1 MPGGSLLAGGH
12 ESTQSVLFMVK
23 TTEKTAG
30 EATKMTIWGLLKNIL
45 PYVLPYRGLVAVTLL
60 LTLVGSLMAQVNA
73 VVLDRAVD
81 RINALIQTP
90 GGFSWG
96 SAVSILTVISIIL
109 LGKEVVAALVTF
121 FQRYYGER
129 MRILVS
135 QDLSLKVVERV
146 LSFRMAF
153 FSAEGNETGRLQSRI
168 DRGIMSLSNTV
179 NNFFIEI
186 LPLFTSAVL
195 ALALMFIAN
204 VYVGLV
210 ALCIV
215 PIYFYVTYIQ
225 AGRMKGGRR
234 SIFSGHQ
241 AVSQGILSI
250 IESINV
256 IKSFNREQIE
266 ADRQANLQRTMTGLQ
281 LNMRKQSYM
290 FGGLKSFLEQIGTV
304 LIIILTAYLVLI
316 DYPGMSIGKIM
327 YHVML
332 FANVSAPIRQLHR
345 IYDDMND
352 ALIYAE
358 GFFGILQA
366 EDQKEPTGRHRPAE
380 VGGDFELEHVDF
392 TYPGGTHALTDVSMR
407 IESGKITALVGLSGA
422 GKTTIVNLLDK
433 FYQPQGGV
441 IKLDG
446 TDLNQ
451 WDTRWLREHIGL
463 VLQKNHIFD
472 GTIEE
477 NIKYGNPEATHD
489 DVVWAARQA
498 FLYDQV
504 AQLPNGFDTSALQLS
519 GGQQQRVAIA
529 RMFIKNPP
537 IIFLD
542 EPTASLDAIATEQIK
557 ASIDAIKQGRT
568 VVIISHNIGQII
580 DADQIYVL
588 EHGRVVQSGT
598 PDEVYRQGGLYKDIF
613 DASARSMN
621 VGKIADTISGA

>member
-1 MPGGSLLAGGH
+1 MNLWQLL
-12 ESTQSVLFMVK
+12 T
-23 TTEKTAG
+23 
-30 EATKMTIWGLLKNIL
+30 NII
-45 PYVLPYRGLVAVTLL
+45 PFVLPYRWLIAIT
-60 LTLVGSLMAQVNA
+60 LTLTLIGSLMAQVNA

-81 RINALIQTP
+81 AINALIQQP
-90 GGFSWG
+90 GGFVWG
-96 SAVSILTVISIIL
+96 EAVRILTIITIIL
-109 LGKEVVAALVTF
+109 LGKEVIGALVTF

-135 QDLSLKVVERV
+135 RDLSLRVVDRI

-153 FSAEGNETGRLQSRI
+153 FTSEGNETGKLQSRI

-186 LPLFTSAVL
+186 LPLFTSAIL
-195 ALALMFIAN
+195 ALILMFAAN
-204 VYVGLV
+204 FYVGLV

-215 PIYFYVTYIQ
+215 PLYFWVTAIQ
-225 AGRMKGGRR
+225 ASQMKGGRR
-234 SIFSGHQ
+234 GIFGGHQ
-241 AVSQGILSI
+241 AVSQGILNI
-250 IESINV
+250 IESITV
-256 IKSFNREQIE
+256 IKSFNREKIE
-266 ADRQANLQRTMTGLQ
+266 ADRQAGIQRTMTDLQ
-281 LNMRKQSYM
+281 LNTRKQAYL
-290 FGGLKSFLEQIGTV
+290 FNGLKSFLEQIGTV

-366 EDQKEPTGRHRPAE
+366 DEEMETTGQHHPKK
-380 VGGDFELEHVDF
+380 VTGNFELHDVNF
-392 TYPGGTHALTDVSMR
+392 TYNNGTKALHDVSMR

-422 GKTTIVNLLDK
+422 GKSTIVNLLDK
-433 FYQPQGGV
+433 FYEPQEGC
-441 IKLDG
+441 ILLDG
-446 TDLNQ
+446 VSLNE
-451 WDTRWLREHIGL
+451 WDTEWLRENIGL

-472 GTIEE
+472 GSIEE
-477 NIKYGNPEATHD
+477 NIKYGNPQATHD
-489 DVVWAARQA
+489 DVVRAAQQA
-498 FLYDQV
+498 YIYDQIM
-504 AQLPNGFDTSALQLS
+504 QLPHGFETAALQLS
-519 GGQQQRVAIA
+519 GGQQQRIAIA

-568 VVIISHNIGQII
+568 VIIISHNIGQII

-588 EHGRVVQSGT
+588 QQGHVVQSGT
-598 PDEVYRQGGLYKDIF
+598 PQEVYRQGGLYKDIF

-621 VGKIADTISGA
+621 VDKIASTIG

>member
-1 MPGGSLLAGGH
+1 MENKPTTVSGKMNLLD
-12 ESTQSVLFMVK
+12 
-23 TTEKTAG
+23 
-30 EATKMTIWGLLKNIL
+30 LLKNIL
-45 PYVLPYRGLVAVTLL
+45 PFVLPYKWLIGITLA

-81 RINALIQTP
+81 AINALIQQST
-90 GGFSWG
+90 FEWG
-96 SAVSILTVISIIL
+96 SAVRILTTISVIL
-109 LGKEVVAALVTF
+109 LGKEVVGALVTF

-135 QDLSLKVVERV
+135 RDLSLSVVEKM
-146 LSFRMAF
+146 LSFRMTF
-153 FSAEGNETGRLQSRI
+153 FTSEGNETGKLQSRI

-186 LPLFTSAVL
+186 LPLFTSAIL
-195 ALALMFIAN
+195 ALGLMFMAN

-215 PIYFYVTYIQ
+215 PIYFWVTYIQ
-225 AGRMKGGRR
+225 AKRMKGGRR
-234 SIFSGHQ
+234 GIFGGHQ

-250 IESINV
+250 IESITV
-256 IKSFNREQIE
+256 IKSFNREASE
-266 ADRQANLQRTMTGLQ
+266 ADRQANIQRTMTDLQ
-281 LNMRKQSYM
+281 LNTRKQSYM
-290 FGGLKSFLEQIGTV
+290 FNGLKSFLEQIGTV

-316 DYPGMSIGKIM
+316 DYPGMTIGKIM

-358 GFFGILQA
+358 GFFGILHA
-366 EDQKEPTGRHRPAE
+366 EEEVEDTGTHHPD
-380 VGGDFELEHVDF
+380 VVKGDFVLEGVDF
-392 TYPGGTHALTDVSMR
+392 TYSNGTQALHDVSMH

-422 GKTTIVNLLDK
+422 GKSTIVSLLDK
-433 FYQPQGGV
+433 FYHPGKGS
-441 IKLDG
+441 IRLDG
-446 TDLNQ
+446 VELRD
-451 WDTRWLREHIGL
+451 WDTHWLRNNVGL

-477 NIKYGNPEATHD
+477 NIKYGNPNATHEQ
-489 DVVWAARQA
+489 VMEAAKKA
-498 FLYDQV
+498 YIYDQV
-504 AQLPNGFDTSALQLS
+504 MQLPNGFNTHALQLS
-519 GGQQQRVAIA
+519 GGQQQRIAIA

-557 ASIDAIKQGRT
+557 SSIDAIKAGRT
-568 VVIISHNIGQII
+568 VIIISHNIGQII
-580 DADQIYVL
+580 DADKIYVL
-588 EHGRVVQSGT
+588 QEGRVVQGGT
-598 PDEVYRQGGLYKDIF
+598 PEEVYRQGGVYKDIF

-621 VGKIADTISGA
+621 VDKIAHTIGS

>member
-1 MPGGSLLAGGH
+1 MERMNIWKLLR
-12 ESTQSVLFMVK
+12 
-23 TTEKTAG
+23 
-30 EATKMTIWGLLKNIL
+30 NIM
-45 PYVLPYRGLVAVTLL
+45 PYVLPYRWLIAVTLM
-60 LTLVGSLMAQVNA
+60 LTLIGSLMAQVNA
-73 VVLDRAVD
+73 VVLDRTVD
-81 RINALIQTP
+81 AINALIQQP
-90 GGFSWG
+90 GDFSWA
-96 SAVSILTVISIIL
+96 SATRILVIISIIL
-109 LGKEVVAALVTF
+109 LGKEVIGALVTF

-135 QDLSLKVVERV
+135 RDLSLKVVERM
-146 LSFRMAF
+146 LSFRMTF
-153 FSAEGNETGRLQSRI
+153 FTSEGNETGKLQSRI

-195 ALALMFIAN
+195 ALILMFAAN

-210 ALCIV
+210 ALCIIPV
-215 PIYFYVTYIQ
+215 YFYVTYIQ
-225 AGRMKGGRR
+225 AKRMKGGRR
-234 SIFSGHQ
+234 GIFGGHQ
-241 AVSQGILSI
+241 AVSQGILNI
-250 IESINV
+250 IESISV
-256 IKSFNREQIE
+256 IKSFNREEIE
-266 ADRQANLQRTMTGLQ
+266 ADRQAALQRSMTDLQ
-281 LNMRKQSYM
+281 LNTRKQSY
-290 FGGLKSFLEQIGTV
+290 FFNGLKSFLEQIGTV

-316 DYPGMSIGKIM
+316 DYPGMTIGKIM

-358 GFFGILQA
+358 GFFGILHA
-366 EDQKEPTGRHRPAE
+366 DDEVEDTGNHRPEE
-380 VGGDFELEHVDF
+380 VKGCFEMQNVDF
-392 TYPGGTHALTDVSMR
+392 TYSNGTKALHDVTMR
-407 IESGKITALVGLSGA
+407 IEQGKITALVGLSGA
-422 GKTTIVNLLDK
+422 GKSTIVNLLDK
-433 FYQPQGGV
+433 FYHPDCGS

-446 TDLNQ
+446 IELHE
-451 WDTRWLREHIGL
+451 WDTQWLRDHVGL

-477 NIKYGNPEATHD
+477 NIKYGRPGATHNE
-489 DVVWAARQA
+489 VVEAAKKA
-498 FLYDQV
+498 YLYDQV
-504 AQLPNGFDTSALQLS
+504 MQLPNGFETHALQLS

-557 ASIDAIKQGRT
+557 ASIDAIKKDRT
-568 VVIISHNIGQII
+568 VIIISHNIGQII

-588 EHGRVVQSGT
+588 EKGRVVQSGT
-598 PDEVYRQGGLYKDIF
+598 PSEVYRQGGLYKDIF

-621 VGKIADTISGA
+621 VDKIANIMEP

>member
-1 MPGGSLLAGGH
+1 M
-12 ESTQSVLFMVK
+12 
-23 TTEKTAG
+23 
-30 EATKMTIWGLLKNIL
+30 L
-45 PYVLPYRGLVAVTLL
+45 PYKWLIAITLV

-81 RINALIQTP
+81 AINALINQE
-90 GGFSWG
+90 GGFQWG
-96 SAVSILTVISIIL
+96 QAVRILTLITIIL
-109 LGKEVVAALVTF
+109 LGKEVVGAVVTF

-135 QDLSLKVVERV
+135 RDLSLRVVERI

-153 FSAEGNETGRLQSRI
+153 FTSEGNETGKLQSRI

-195 ALALMFIAN
+195 ALALMFLAN

-215 PIYFYVTYIQ
+215 PLYFWVTYIQ
-225 AGRMKGGRR
+225 ASKMKGGRR
-234 SIFSGHQ
+234 GIFGGFQ
-241 AVSQGILSI
+241 AVSQGILNI
-250 IESINV
+250 LESITV
-256 IKSFNREQIE
+256 IKSFNREQVE
-266 ADRQANLQRTMTGLQ
+266 ADRQAAIQRSMTDLQ
-281 LNMRKQSYM
+281 LSTRKKAYL
-290 FGGLKSFLEQIGTV
+290 FNGLKSFLEQIGTV

-316 DYPGMSIGKIM
+316 DYPGMTIGKIM

-358 GFFGILQA
+358 GFFGILHA
-366 EDQKEPTGRHRPAE
+366 DGEVEATGQHHPAE
-380 VGGDFELEHVDF
+380 VKGDFELSHVNF
-392 TYPGGTHALTDVSMR
+392 TYANGTQALFDVSMR
-407 IESGKITALVGLSGA
+407 IPRGKITALVGLSGA
-422 GKTTIVNLLDK
+422 GKSTIVNLLDK
-433 FYQPQGGV
+433 FYQPQQGS
-441 IKLDG
+441 ITLDG
-446 TDLNQ
+446 VSLNE
-451 WDTRWLREHIGL
+451 WDTEWLRENVGL

-477 NIKYGNPEATHD
+477 NIRYGCPQATHD
-489 DVVWAARQA
+489 DVIKAARQA
-498 FLYDQV
+498 YIYDQIM
-504 AQLPNGFDTSALQLS
+504 ALPHGFETTALQLS
-519 GGQQQRVAIA
+519 GGQQQRIAIA

-537 IIFLD
+537 VIFLD

-568 VVIISHNIGQII
+568 VIIISHNIGQII

-588 EHGRVVQSGT
+588 QQGRVVQQGT
-598 PDEVYRQGGLYKDIF
+598 PQEVYAQGGVYKDIF

-621 VGKIADTISGA
+621 VDKIASTINQ